1 MDVNANFPY
10 PVMTP
15 VRNDFNNMGSFHA
28 DINFD
33 TETGFLNV
41 NCILTNQ
48 SIKEYIDKG
57 FMEYAVIISCSHS
70 KYRSVL
76 TQSNSLFQIKLDP
89 TVLDEKVVIQTFI
102 IVKRKIDDFNTDHL
116 SEIYK
121 GLQISYDAGSYVAIS
136 DNYNLKINFGNES
149 KSFITIKSNDNVQ
162 DIEVNVDENKILVT
176 LSPTNFKYYEAY
188 LNDIN
193 YRDIVAYNLIISSVT
208 SAVYQIINDM
218 DSDPEDYDWLDAMLD
233 KANMDFNDIKESP
246 SEVQKL
252 ITSTFKN
259 PVTRL
264 FKTLDNLS
272 DNEEYANE

>member
-1 MDVNANFPY
+1 M
-10 PVMTP
+10 
-15 VRNDFNNMGSFHA
+15 
-28 DINFD
+28 
-33 TETGFLNV
+33 
-41 NCILTNQ
+41 
-48 SIKEYIDKG
+48 
-57 FMEYAVIISCSHS
+57 
-70 KYRSVL
+70 
-76 TQSNSLFQIKLDP
+76 
-89 TVLDEKVVIQTFI
+89 
-102 IVKRKIDDFNTDHL
+102 
-116 SEIYK
+116 
-121 GLQISYDAGSYVAIS
+121 
-136 DNYNLKINFGNES
+136 
-149 KSFITIKSNDNVQ
+149 
-162 DIEVNVDENKILVT
+162 DENKILVT

>member
-10 PVMTP
+10 PVITP

-28 DINFD
+28 DISFNS
-33 TETGFLNV
+33 ETGFLNV
-41 NCILTNQ
+41 DCVLTNQ
-48 SIKEYIDKG
+48 SIKEYINKD

-76 TQSNSLFQIKLDP
+76 TQSNSLFKIKLDP
-89 TVLDEKVVIQTFI
+89 NVLNKKVIIQAFI
-102 IVKRKIDDFNTDHL
+102 IVKRKIENFNTDHL

-121 GLQISYDAGSYVAIS
+121 GLHISYDAGNYVAIS
-136 DNYNLKINFGNES
+136 DNYNLKLNFGNQS

-208 SAVYQIINDM
+208 SAVYQIVNSND
-218 DSDPEDYDWLDAMLD
+218 SEPEDYDWLEAMLN
-233 KANMDFNDIKESP
+233 KADMNFNDIKENP

-252 ITSTFKN
+252 ITTTFKN

-272 DNEEYANE
+272 DNEEYENE